1 MAVETTGATI
11 EEIPSDDGVVEEVDS
26 DDENVATGDNVE
38 GEPTR
43 GKGRQNRSEKKARKA
58 IQKLGMK
65 PYPGVKRVTVKKNKD
80 ILFIIA
86 QPDVLKSP
94 TADTFVIFGE
104 AKVEDLSQQ
113 AAAQA
118 ARQFSASN
126 EGAAEPALAA
136 GAADEADAGG
146 DVDETGVSPKDIDL
160 VMAQSECTRAEA
172 VESLKKNNGDIVNA
186 IMELTMDG

>member
-11 EEIPSDDGVVEEVDS
+11 EEIPNDDGVVEEVDS

>member
-11 EEIPSDDGVVEEVDS
+11 EEIPNDDGVVEEVDS

-136 GAADEADAGG
+136 GAADEAVAGG